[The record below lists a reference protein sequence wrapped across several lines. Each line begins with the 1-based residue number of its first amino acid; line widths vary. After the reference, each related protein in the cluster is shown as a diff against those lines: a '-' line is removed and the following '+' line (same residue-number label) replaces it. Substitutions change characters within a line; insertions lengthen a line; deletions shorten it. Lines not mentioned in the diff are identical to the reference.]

1 MKTKNSAI
9 TKISLFVLLSC
20 LCTAQCAFAAEK
32 STRKAAIS
40 VDLKAKQ
47 LYDKAVELMEYK
59 EYERGMA
66 MLETVVRDNPGNI
79 LGYRAHMVLGKHL
92 LSQNKTKEAQS
103 HFKLLTRILN
113 PKPGEKQEEEI
124 RDLYRES
131 LFQSGFTSYKAAQ
144 YTSAFPMFR
153 RLTEVA
159 AKTDWANKAYFYIG
173 MSHYNLKSWNKA
185 IDALSL
191 VGTEMED
198 NGDDMGRIEIGQ
210 RFYAK
215 ITDEDV
221 PILKRLNKKAQVKIE
236 VSSGDV
242 EYLTGVAI
250 AGKKNELLTSAPT
263 IVGKAKAGDKI
274 IQMLGGDTL
283 KVTYLD
289 GTTLDGKKDVPRT
302 GQVKAVSTGVLG
314 FYKGDYAT
322 PSPIAYPGD
331 PQHIMLKD
339 ADLDTSKGAE
349 TISLT
354 IVSKYKEVKKE
365 ADEDSEEASLDV
377 FANIEEEKEVWKER
391 DSVEVTLVEDGDPK
405 TPIIDKVGA
414 AIRGGTFKAKFILGK
429 LEDGVKLDDNILTCE
444 ELDLLEVRYTDT
456 VHIYGEDPRESVV
469 SIPVSGSIN
478 SGVKVAIYKVSELIL
493 KVKKNQVEAD
503 AELGLGKIYDDM
515 GLEKR
520 AEQNAQTA
528 LNKVDE
534 TLAQRSKIA
543 ESKLIEE
550 AFRAK
555 WESEFLKKDF
565 KAATTTCR
573 AFNTLY
579 PESVL
584 ADQALM
590 TLSKTLF
597 ERGDYDEAIA
607 SYQSVL
613 QLKNPISAAEA
624 QYRIGEVSETAA
636 KESNKDAA
644 NSNWTTEGQGKSM
657 LLQSMGRAVAA
668 YRQTFEKYP
677 ESPYA
682 AKALGK
688 VVRHY
693 VDGNDV
699 SQASDLL
706 ERIFSDFPDA
716 PFLDEMLLLWA
727 QVAMGMNDKAMAAEK
742 LRQLTFDYPSSKH
755 NAEAKKKLAGLEKL
769 LEDEKEDK

>member
-1 MKTKNSAI
+1 MKMRKKTIAFKQ
-9 TKISLFVLLSC
+9 LSFMVMLMC
-20 LCTAQCAFAAEK
+20 LCFSQTLMAAEE
-32 STRKAAIS
+32 SSNRKAALN
-40 VDLKAKQ
+40 VDLRAKQ

-59 EYERGMA
+59 EYDRGMA
-66 MLETVVRDNPGNI
+66 MLETVIRDNPGNI

-92 LSQNKTKEAQS
+92 LSQNKTKDAQS
-103 HFKLLTRILN
+103 HFKLLTRILA
-113 PKPGEKQEEEI
+113 PALGEKQEDEI

-131 LFQSGFTSYKAAQ
+131 LFQSGFCSYKAAQ
-144 YTSAFPMFR
+144 YTAAFPMFR

-159 AKTDWANKAYFYIG
+159 AKSDWANKAYFYIG

-198 NGDDMGRIEIGQ
+198 SGDDMGRIEIGQ

-221 PILKRLNKKAQVKIE
+221 PVLKRLNKTATIKVE
-236 VSSGDV
+236 VSSGDH
-242 EYLTGVAI
+242 EILTGVAV
-250 AGKKNELLTSAPT
+250 AGKKTELLCSAPT
-263 IVGKAKAGDKI
+263 LVGKAIPGDKI

-289 GTTLDGKKDVPRT
+289 GTTIDGKKDVPRT
-302 GQVKAVSTGVLG
+302 GEVKAVSTGVLG

-339 ADLDTSKGAE
+339 ADLDTSNGSEKI
-349 TISLT
+349 TLT
-354 IVSKYKEVKKE
+354 IISRYKEVKKE
-365 ADEDSEEASLDV
+365 ADEDSEEEALDL
-377 FANIEEEKEVWKER
+377 FANVDEEKEVWKER
-391 DSVEVTLVEDGDPK
+391 DSVEITLEEDGDPN
-405 TPIIDKVGA
+405 TPILEKDGTV
-414 AIRGGTFKAKFILGK
+414 RGGTFKAKFILGK
-429 LEDGVKLDDNILTCE
+429 IDDGLTEGDDILTCD
-444 ELDLLEVRYTDT
+444 ELDILEVRYTDT

-469 SIPVSGSIN
+469 TIPVSGSIN
-478 SGVKVAIYKVSELIL
+478 SGVKVAIYKVSKLLL

-555 WESEFLKKDF
+555 WEAEFLKKDF
-565 KAATTTCR
+565 KSATTTCR

-579 PESVL
+579 PESIL
-584 ADQALM
+584 ADKALM

-597 ERGDYDEAIA
+597 ERGDYDEAIE

-624 QYRIGEVSETAA
+624 QYRIGEVGEKAA
-636 KESNKDAA
+636 QEQNKDSA
-644 NSNWTTEGQGKSM
+644 NSNWTTEGQGQSM
-657 LLQSMGRAVAA
+657 LLKAMGASIAA

-677 ESPYA
+677 ESPFA

-688 VVRHY
+688 VVRYY
-693 VDGNDV
+693 VDSNDV

-727 QVAMGMNDKAMAAEK
+727 QVAMGMNDRGMAAEK

-769 LEDEKEDK
+769 LEDEDK